1 VATLDPDGPV
11 DTLSVG
17 GKVKAHDSGTTTV
30 RTGTVRTGT
39 GSLPG
44 VGHLFWEASNST
56 VRTTPIAAGLLEA
69 QLTTNLA
76 A

>member
-1 VATLDPDGPV
+1 MATLDPDGPV

-17 GKVKAHDSGTTTV
+17 GKVKAHDSGTTA
-30 RTGTVRTGT
+30 VRTGT
-39 GSLPG
+39 GNPPG